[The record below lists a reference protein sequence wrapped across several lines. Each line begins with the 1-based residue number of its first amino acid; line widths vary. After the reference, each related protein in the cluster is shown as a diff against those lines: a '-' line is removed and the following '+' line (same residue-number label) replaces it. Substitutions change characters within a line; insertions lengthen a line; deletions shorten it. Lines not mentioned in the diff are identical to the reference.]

1 MEEIKNIGEL
11 EQMRAEFRGFKS
23 ELKQQKIINEKIMR
37 RAMQKDYAKE
47 RREQWSVVA
56 LSAVATPIVLAILY
70 FSKVFPLWFLL
81 MTGALLLSCVG
92 MMIYR
97 AVRFVSDNILDGD
110 ILTVA
115 GNMAACRRFDN
126 RSLLF
131 FSIPVI
137 VVWVTAFFCLVYVN
151 GSEAARAMTI
161 GGVIGGVVGAILG
174 TAYLIDSAK
183 RINRILAQID
193 EFKKL

>member
-1 MEEIKNIGEL
+1 MEDIKNIVEL
-11 EQMRAEFRGFKS
+11 EQMRIEFREFKS

-37 RAMQKDYAKE
+37 RTMQKDYAKE
-47 RREQWSVVA
+47 RKGQWSVVA
-56 LSAVATPIVLAILY
+56 LASVATPIALSILY

-81 MTGALLLSCVG
+81 MTGALLLSCIG

-97 AVRFVSDNILDGD
+97 AVRFVSDNIMDGD
-110 ILTVA
+110 ILNVA

-137 VVWVTAFFCLVYVN
+137 VVWGTAFFCLVYIN
-151 GSEAARAMTI
+151 GGEAARAMTI

-174 TAYLIDSAK
+174 TVYLIDSAK

-193 EFKKL
+193 DFKKL